1 MKKMWRMLPW
11 RKEAEMRVHHLPN
24 PTMGMVPVAPSRK
37 RLLSDGAKKVRGLA
51 DRPRVDGLKIIDS
64 RYKKQLTYMMSLT
77 APVEA
82 AESLLKKW
90 VFSGEPGFDR
100 PQYGHTG
107 SSELISFRQLGHS
120 IDFFSVVGIRADK

>member
-1 MKKMWRMLPW
+1 
-11 RKEAEMRVHHLPN
+11 MRVHHLPN

-77 APVEA
+77 APAEA
-82 AESLLKKW
+82 AESLLNKW
-90 VFSGEPGFDR
+90 VFNGEPGFDR
-100 PQYGHTG
+100 PQYGHAG
-107 SSELISFRQLGHS
+107 SSELISFRQLGHR
-120 IDFFSVVGIRADK
+120 IDFFSFVGIRADGG